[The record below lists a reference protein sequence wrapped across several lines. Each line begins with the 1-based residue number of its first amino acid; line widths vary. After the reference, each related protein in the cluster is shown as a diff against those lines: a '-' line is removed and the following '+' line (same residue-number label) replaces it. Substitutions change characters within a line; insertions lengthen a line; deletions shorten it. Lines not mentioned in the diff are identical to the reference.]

1 MKWHTISACVDA
13 MKGAYSSLKSTGKLL
28 RITILQ
34 IDTNKGK
41 IIKFQNY
48 KVEEL
53 FKPTL

>member
-13 MKGAYSSLKSTGKLL
+13 MKVAYSSLKSTGKLL